1 MIVCPNCG
9 NKRCPHAL
17 NHAYRCTRSNDLGQV
32 GEVGPE
38 TTPAFQAAADIEAI
52 TPIAV
57 GPKPLYSAGHYVI
70 PAAGKGGLFDSE
82 ASIQDS
88 VGNEVALVDEARP
101 GTAQFLADCLA
112 ARGGDLHALTRVCET
127 IGKAVVVKAAEAA
140 DDDADR
146 TGEYPALPDVGYEV
160 LGGESGGA

>member
-1 MIVCPNCG
+1 M
-9 NKRCPHAL
+9 
-17 NHAYRCTRSNDLGQV
+17 
-32 GEVGPE
+32 
-38 TTPAFQAAADIEAI
+38 
-52 TPIAV
+52 
-57 GPKPLYSAGHYVI
+57 PLYSAGYHVI
-70 PAAGKGGLFDSE
+70 PAAGKGWLFDSE

-112 ARGGDLHALTRVCET
+112 ARDGDLQAMTRVCET